1 MQAEAR
7 VTERVQAHAGIDI
20 GDVLIGM
27 QLKAVAVPVRVSQK
41 TIGDA
46 HVVCARTR
54 PKYIGGERTHY
65 AEDPEMR
72 K

>member
-1 MQAEAR
+1 M
-7 VTERVQAHAGIDI
+7 
-20 GDVLIGM
+20 LIGM